1 MSTYKTQA
9 GSKTGWRHDFR
20 MNKWLY
26 LLAVP
31 VVVYFVVF
39 NYIPMGGLLMA
50 FENFKPQRGLFG
62 SEWVGLK
69 HFIDFFTGPNFW
81 QLLRNT
87 LAISMLGLFV
97 SFPLSIIFA
106 LLLNE
111 INLTPFKKAVQ
122 TISYMPYFI
131 SLVVICGLVTE
142 FCSSQGVITDFLV
155 TVFGIQ
161 RENLLTNPSYFWAI
175 YIISDLWQNLGYSSI
190 IFVAAIT
197 SASTELHEAAALDGA
212 SRLQRVMHVTVP
224 CIMPTIVTMLILK
237 CGTILGVGF
246 EKILL
251 LYNPS
256 IYSTADVISSHVQR
270 LGIEQAQYGYSTA
283 VGLFNSV
290 VGTILLFLSNAL
302 SRKYAETSIV

>member
-1 MSTYKTQA
+1 MPKPSKAA
-9 GSKTGWRHDFR
+9 GATSWRHDFL

-26 LLAVP
+26 LLMIP
-31 VVVYFVVF
+31 VVVYFFLF
-39 NYIPMGGLLMA
+39 NYLPMGGLVMA
-50 FENFKPQRGLFG
+50 FEDFKPQRGIFG
-62 SEWVGLK
+62 SEWVGMK
-69 HFIDFFTGPNFW
+69 NFVDFFAGPNFW
-81 QLLRNT
+81 NLLRNT
-87 LAISMLGLFV
+87 LAISLLGLFV
-97 SFPLSIIFA
+97 SFPLSILFA

-111 INLTPFKKAVQ
+111 IHCIPFKKVVQ

-131 SLVVICGLVTE
+131 SIVVICGLITE
-142 FCSSQGVITDFLV
+142 FCASKGVITNLLV
-155 TVFGIQ
+155 TLFGIP

-175 YIISDLWQNLGYSSI
+175 YIGSDLWQNLGYSSI

-197 SASTELHEAAALDGA
+197 STSMELHEAAALDGA
-212 SRLQRVMHVTVP
+212 SRLQRVIHVTIP
-224 CIMPTIVTMLILK
+224 CIMPTIVTLLILK

-256 IYSTADVISSHVQR
+256 IYVTADVISSHVQR

-302 SRKYAETSIV
+302 SRKFAETSIF

>member
-1 MSTYKTQA
+1 MSKGPKTA
-9 GSKTGWRHDFR
+9 ALVSGWRHDFL

-26 LLAVP
+26 LLAIP
-31 VVVYFVVF
+31 IVVYFFIF
-39 NYIPMGGLLMA
+39 NYVPMGGLLMA
-50 FENFKPQRGLFG
+50 FEDYKPQRGLFG
-62 SEWVGLK
+62 SEWVGFE
-69 HFIDFFTGPNFW
+69 HFVEFFTGPNFFNIF
-81 QLLRNT
+81 RNT
-87 LAISMLGLFV
+87 LVIGLLGLFI
-97 SFPLSIIFA
+97 SFPLSIVFA

-111 INLTPFKKAVQ
+111 IHVTPFKKTVQ

-131 SLVVICGLVTE
+131 SMVVICGLVTE
-142 FCSSQGVITDFLV
+142 FCSSRGVITEFMV
-155 TVFGIQ
+155 TVFGIERQ
-161 RENLLTNPSYFWAI
+161 NLLTNPNYFWAI
-175 YIISDLWQNLGYSSI
+175 YIVSDLWQNLGYSSI

-197 SASTELHEAAALDGA
+197 SASMELHEAAALDGA
-212 SRLQRVMHVTVP
+212 SRLQRVVHVTIP

-290 VGTILLFLSNAL
+290 IGTILLVISNAL
-302 SRKYAETSIV
+302 SRKFAETSIF